1 MAEEITSLF
10 PAKKISG
17 SLSMKNFLL
26 NFIKIGIFCVLLTPF
41 VYYKNFYFPYVG
53 PKSLYFMAVTQLVF
67 FAWVVLAKK
76 YPEYRPNLKG
86 TTLFLFLF
94 LAAISLSALLGVNPS
109 LSFWS
114 KFERMTGVLMWLHL
128 VGFYLAA
135 SAVMQ
140 RKDWLRIFGASAG
153 FGVLMGLLSVLKKY
167 PGMRGGGTLGNDSFF
182 GTYLLINIFLA
193 VYLFFMAVKKG
204 NRSKLLL
211 IFSGSS
217 FLALAY
223 FLFKSA
229 ANAAQISFLG
239 GLVLLFCLWLAASKK
254 KIIRLTGLVFLL
266 FLVLGGLVVV
276 IATTQKNSSA
286 YSVMVDRFSKTTI
299 DARLVIWDI
308 AYKSFFDRPL
318 LGYGP
323 ENFEYAFI
331 RYYYPC
337 LGASCGSSVWF
348 DRAHNIIFDR
358 LSSTGMLGLITYLAL
373 FASAIIFL
381 WKGFFNNKIGFSE
394 AGVFT
399 ALIAA
404 YFIQNLTVFDMIAS
418 LMLIMLVLAF
428 IDSTLAKKKDGKEEA
443 LGGFFLAALAG
454 VFFICF
460 TQFIVNP
467 ASAGHSVIV
476 TLKSPFGSVARLD
489 NYQKTLGL
497 SPMGQYQIRHF
508 FAQAFL
514 NEEKK
519 GKLSQEAKVKELEA
533 LTAEL
538 EKSINET
545 PADYKSY
552 YMLSQ
557 LYILWSSFDDSKITM
572 AENASAQ
579 MIALSPANQ
588 KGYWMLAQ
596 VRLYQNRVNDAYDL
610 AKKAYDLE
618 PGNSS
623 SAAVLKKIEAIKTK
637 SVPGSK

>member
-1 MAEEITSLF
+1 MALAE
-10 PAKKISG
+10 
-17 SLSMKNFLL
+17 
-26 NFIKIGIFCVLLTPF
+26 
-41 VYYKNFYFPYVG
+41 
-53 PKSLYFMAVTQLVF
+53 LVF
-67 FAWVVLAKK
+67 FAWVILAKK
-76 YPEYRPNLKG
+76 YPEYRPSFKG
-86 TTLFLFLF
+86 ITLFLFLF
-94 LAAISLSALLGVNPS
+94 LAVMSLSALFGANPS

-128 VGFYLAA
+128 FGFYLAA
-135 SAVMQ
+135 STVLQ
-140 RKDWLRIFGASAG
+140 KKDWLRIFGASASL
-153 FGVLMGLLSVLKKY
+153 GVLMGLLSVFKKD
-167 PGMRGGGTLGNDSFF
+167 PGMRGGGTLGNDSFY

-193 VYLFFMAVKKG
+193 VYLFFAAAKKG
-204 NRSKLLL
+204 NRSKLLM

-217 FLALAY
+217 FLALVY
-223 FLFKSA
+223 FLFRSE

-239 GLVLLFCLWLAASKK
+239 GLVLLFCLWLATSKK
-254 KIIRLTGLVFLL
+254 KVFRLIGLAALAAI
-266 FLVLGGLVVV
+266 VLGG
-276 IATTQKNSSA
+276 SA
-286 YSVMVDRFSKTTI
+286 AIVLAMRTDSYVYHALTNRLGESALS
-299 DARLVIWDI
+299 ARLVVWDA
-308 AYKSFFDRPL
+308 AYQGFIDRPL

-331 RYYYPC
+331 RHYN
-337 LGASCGSSVWF
+337 SCFGTSSGKCSGSVWF

-358 LSSTGMLGLITYLAL
+358 LSTTGILGLVTYLAI
-373 FASAIIFL
+373 FGTAIFFL
-381 WKGFFNNKIGFSE
+381 WKGFFNNLIGFPE

-404 YFIQNLTVFDMIAS
+404 YFVQNLTVFDMIAS
-418 LMLIMLVLAF
+418 LILVIFVLAF
-428 IDSTLAKKKDGKEEA
+428 IASTLAEKKNGKKEEA
-443 LGGFFLAALAG
+443 LSKIFLVALAG

-476 TLKSPFGSVARLD
+476 TLKSPFGTVDRLN
-489 NYQKTLGL
+489 NYQKTLAL
-497 SPMGQYQIRHF
+497 SPMGCYQIRQF
-508 FAQAFL
+508 FAQTLL

-519 GKLSQEAKVKELEA
+519 GKMSKETEAKELEA
-533 LTAEL
+533 LTVEL

-557 LYILWSSFDDSKITM
+557 LYTLWSSFDDSKIAM

-610 AKKAYDLE
+610 AKEAYDLE

-623 SAAVLKKIEAIKTK
+623 SAAILKKIEAIKTK
-637 SVPGSK
+637 TAGTE